1 MNGVRRMKEKN
12 HDGLAIA
19 RRIRAAGRPIYIA
32 EDDSDSTYL
41 PCDALL
47 VRQTGGV
54 MESRAIDCGAG
65 TAFVI
70 NLVITSKL
78 PGLAIAHF
86 GLELPWHQ
94 EYFCWLEDPIEI
106 DGPSRR
112 YRVRGSEGLEFDR
125 HQVLNHEADV
135 KRILSPGHS
144 LKGVLLGYGFESIP
158 ADLHNGVMF
167 PAFVVVYDQFARE
180 YRAGIQLQVV
190 RRPKRPGSLR
200 RSSLLDHPDRIAR

>member
-32 EDDSDSTYL
+32 EDDRDSTYL
-41 PCDALL
+41 PCDGLL

-54 MESRAIDCGAG
+54 MESRAIDSGAG
-65 TAFVI
+65 TTFVI
-70 NLVITSKL
+70 YLIITSKL

-86 GLELPWHQ
+86 GLELPWQQ
-94 EYFCWLEDPIEI
+94 EYFSWIEDPLEI
-106 DGPSRR
+106 DGTSRC
-112 YRVRGSEGLEFDR
+112 YRIPGPEGLEFDR
-125 HQVLNHEADV
+125 DQVLNHHADV
-135 KRILSPGHS
+135 TRILSPGHS
-144 LKGVLLGYGFESIP
+144 LKGALFGYGFESIP